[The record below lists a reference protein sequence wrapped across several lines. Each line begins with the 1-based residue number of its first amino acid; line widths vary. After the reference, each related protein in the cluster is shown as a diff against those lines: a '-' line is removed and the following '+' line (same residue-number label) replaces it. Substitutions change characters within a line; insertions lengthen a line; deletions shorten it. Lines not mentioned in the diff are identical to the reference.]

1 MKDDSLRETG
11 GSSESSPVDSWE
23 KGLKLAFSKRSDPAL
38 SATWK
43 APDASATPLPDP
55 GPVPTIKPAP
65 EGTLMAAPYK
75 VVGEVGR
82 GGIGVVLQAR
92 DLMLGREVAV
102 KILQPRHQANP
113 AAVARFTREAKIAA
127 QLQHPGIVP
136 VYAAG
141 QDELDRPYIAMKLL
155 KGTSLD
161 DLLAQRKELGERRP
175 YFIRIFEQVCQT
187 MAYAHSRG
195 VIHRDLKPGNVMV
208 GAFGEVQI
216 IDWGFARVL
225 ATPPA
230 EEKRDLELLDAALS
244 PTESSQLSVAGAP
257 IGTPAY
263 MAPEQA
269 LGDLKAL
276 DERTDVFCLGS
287 ILCEMLTGEPT
298 HASSSVREVMEAAKK
313 GDVVAAHYR
322 LGRSGGEPELIAL
335 AKDCLQPDKTRRPKD
350 AAAVAERVT
359 AFLQEVE
366 ERARKAEVRAVEERA
381 RAAAERRKKWFVAGL
396 AAVVVVVG
404 AGVGWAMWSKA
415 QRRQRLDHEV
425 GMILKEASDFAA
437 NEKWMLALDQ
447 ARLAEAALKGSDA
460 STELRE
466 RTARLVQEYG
476 AKQSDRVALDYLVE
490 LRGHPGTPPHEMDR
504 RYADAFRSIGM
515 DIDTTPPA
523 EVGKRVR
530 IRGEEARELL
540 ILALD
545 DWTMRFK
552 PQKYGSASAPLR
564 PPPPP
569 DRRGPPDRPPDDGPE
584 EDRQDPERRTKILQA
599 AIASDD
605 NDWRNRLRRAI
616 LDQDHRTLDE
626 LAASIAEKKPPVM
639 SLILLSHALSRSE
652 EVNEA
657 SLQVLLQA
665 YRLHPADFWISFFI
679 ANGIVTRRSDPRMM
693 ELAERH
699 ARLTVS
705 LNPRAPHSYGLLAAA
720 LFARGRSV
728 DREEAIA
735 MLQKSVDLSEGRYK
749 EMAGE
754 ILKAHVTNDPALK
767 EDLRR
772 KSEGRRHP
780 PMVQALFE
788 SVTR

>member
-23 KGLKLAFSKRSDPAL
+23 KGLKLAFSKRSEAAL

-55 GPVPTIKPAP
+55 GPAPTIKPAP
-65 EGTLMAAPYK
+65 EGTLMAEPYR

-92 DLMLGREVAV
+92 DLTLGREVAV

-141 QDELDRPYIAMKLL
+141 QDELDRPFIAMKLL
-155 KGTSLD
+155 KGSSLD
-161 DLLAQRKELGERRP
+161 DLLSRRKQLDERRP

-244 PTESSQLSVAGAP
+244 PEESSQLSVAGAP

-287 ILCEMLTGEPT
+287 ILCEILTGEPT

-313 GDVVAAHYR
+313 GDVAAARHR
-322 LGRSGGEPELIAL
+322 LDRSGSEPELLAL

-359 AFLQEVE
+359 AWLQAVE

-396 AAVVVVVG
+396 AAVVVIVG
-404 AGVGWAMWSKA
+404 TGAGWAMWSQA

-425 GMILKEASDFAA
+425 GVILNEAAA
-437 NEKWMLALDQ
+437 HADAEKWGLAVERALHAD
-447 ARLAEAALKGSDA
+447 ALLKGTDA
-460 STELRE
+460 
-466 RTARLVQEYG
+466 A
-476 AKQSDRVALDYLVE
+476 AE
-490 LRGHPGTPPHEMDR
+490 LRGRTVQLVKEYRAKEADRAALDFLKELRAHPGTPPHEMDR

-523 EVGKRVR
+523 DIGKQVR
-530 IRGEEARELL
+530 TRGDDAREIL
-540 ILALD
+540 INALD

-552 PQKYGSASAPLR
+552 PQRYGSASAPLR

-569 DRRGPPDRPPDDGPE
+569 DRRGPPDRPPDGGPE
-584 EDRQDPERRTKILQA
+584 EDRQDPERRPKILKA

-605 NDWRNRLRRAI
+605 HDWRNRLRRAI

-626 LAASIAEKKPPVM
+626 LAASIAEKTPPVM

-652 EVNEA
+652 EVTEP

-720 LFARGRSV
+720 LFARGRAA
-728 DREEAIA
+728 DRDEAIA
-735 MLQKSVDLSEGRYK
+735 MLRKSVDLSEGRYK

-754 ILKAHVTNDPALK
+754 ILRAHETNDPALK

-772 KSEGRRHP
+772 KSEGRHP

-788 SVTR
+788 SVRR